1 MGEHHFI
8 FIGMLLVLL
17 LFKRSRYASF
27 VYLVPYVIYF
37 YLYLKGLIP
46 DNFYHSI
53 SATFNTFIGI
63 LLFKGYEYT
72 GFNNIFNLHKYK
84 VNQKVG
90 LLSFL
95 LVFINLVGYWKYEH
109 GFGATIY
116 NSDYRFIV
124 AVQISLLYIGNM
136 INAWVDRRN
145 NQRSM
150 VRLTDIDYFE
160 TSGEIHQKQKGE

>member
-1 MGEHHFI
+1 MLIHDYI
-8 FIGMLLVLL
+8 FIGLLSVLFI
-17 LFKRSRYASF
+17 FKRTRYASF
-27 VYLVPYVIYF
+27 VYLVPYII
-37 YLYLKGLIP
+37 YLYLYSKGFIP
-46 DNFYHSI
+46 DNMYHSI
-53 SATFNTFIGI
+53 SATFNTFIGV
-63 LLFKGYEYT
+63 LLFKDYEYT
-72 GFNNIFNLHKYK
+72 GFNNLFNLHKYK

-95 LVFINLVGYWKYEH
+95 LVFVNLVGYWRYEND
-109 GFGATIY
+109 FVATIY

-145 NQRSM
+145 NQRAL

-160 TSGEIHQKQKGE
+160 TFGEIEQEEKE